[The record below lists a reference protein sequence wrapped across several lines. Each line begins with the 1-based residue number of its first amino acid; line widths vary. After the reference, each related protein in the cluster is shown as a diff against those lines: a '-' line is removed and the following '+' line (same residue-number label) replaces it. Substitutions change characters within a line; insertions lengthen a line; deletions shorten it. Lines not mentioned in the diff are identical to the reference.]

1 MSAFVNDADKT
12 ALAEHE
18 EEEEGG
24 GLTGEQQCPGA
35 SGAILCV
42 LSVYQESAAPRAL
55 RTLNT

>member
-18 EEEEGG
+18 EEEGV
-24 GLTGEQQCPGA
+24 LMGEQQCPGA